1 MSVHKLKVGMAGL
14 GRVGKI
20 HVINLLHHTPRAELV
35 AAFSPDPAEIAWG
48 KQNLEPYGVTL
59 YDNYDR
65 MLEHPGLAAVAI
77 GTATSVHAE
86 QTIKAIDRDLHVLCE
101 KPLSTDIEVCKAVV
115 QKAKT
120 KPHLKVMCGFSRRF
134 DESYREVNDK
144 ISQGLIGRPSII
156 RSQTCDKFD
165 PSGFYV
171 AYAAWSG
178 GVFVDMSVH
187 DIDLT
192 LWFFGDDS
200 VPKSI
205 SAHGIRAV
213 QPELEKYNDYDN
225 AVGIVEFHNGKIA
238 YYYCSRMMAHGQ
250 EDTTEVIGTEGK
262 LSVNT
267 NPQRNFVNF
276 YHSGGITREVPSN
289 FIGRFGA
296 AFVKEAN
303 EFTAACLDNTPLP
316 IKLTNAV
323 KAVEIGAYLQE
334 ALVSGKQIH
343 FDEMGRRIEKPML

>member
-1 MSVHKLKVGMAGL
+1 MSIQKLKVGMAGL

-20 HVINLLHHTPRAELV
+20 HVNNFLHQTPRADLV

-48 KQNLEPYGVTL
+48 RQNLEPYGVTL
-59 YDNYDR
+59 YDDYDK
-65 MLEHPGLAAVAI
+65 MLAHPGLQAVVI

-86 QTIKAIDRDLHVLCE
+86 ETMKAIDRDLHVLCE
-101 KPLSTDIEVCKAVV
+101 KPLSTSVEVCKAVV
-115 QKAKT
+115 QKAQT

-134 DESYREVNDK
+134 DASYREVHSK

-156 RSQTCDKFD
+156 RSQTCDKYD

-192 LWFFGDDS
+192 LWFLGEDS
-200 VPKSI
+200 IPKSI
-205 SAHGIRAV
+205 SAYGITAV
-213 QPELEKYNDYDN
+213 QPELKQYNDYDN
-225 AVGIVEFHNGKIA
+225 AVGIVEFWGGKIA
-238 YYYCSRMMAHGQ
+238 YYYCSRMMPHGQ

-262 LSVNT
+262 LSVNI
-267 NPQRNFVNF
+267 NPQRDFVNY
-276 YHSGGITREVPSN
+276 YHPGGITREVPPN
-289 FIGRFGA
+289 FVGRFGE
-296 AFVKEAN
+296 AFVREAN
-303 EFTAACLDNTPLP
+303 EFTAACLEGTALP
-316 IKLTNAV
+316 VRLGNAV

-334 ALVSGKQIH
+334 ALVSGRQIR
-343 FDEMGRRIEKPML
+343 FDEIGRRVEAAQL